1 MHNLDGEPNRLS
13 NHDISDDKV
22 TLGPHP
28 AFDINYGSLINRGKP
43 VVERFR
49 YHFLC
54 QLVGL

>member
-1 MHNLDGEPNRLS
+1 MHNLDGEPNRLR
-13 NHDISDDKV
+13 NHDISDNKI

-28 AFDINYGSLINRGKP
+28 TLKIDLRSLINGWKP

-54 QLVGL
+54 QLVGM